1 VQTVAEHPDFNG
13 TFDDVVEVDA
23 DNHLILDTSINF
35 DSGTGN
41 FDDGTGLFDGGG
53 GFVDLEGF
61 YYFGNSVDLGAVF
74 TSRLTAALKTT
85 RQDYVNTFDDA
96 TGLFD
101 TREGDFDGDVN
112 AFDNTDVELQVRHT
126 DDDPAGTPTWSDW
139 KLFSVGD
146 YTNRAFEFRLR
157 MTTADTQATPVVQE
171 VSVTVDMQDR
181 IESED
186 DVSSGAGSKV
196 ITFGNA
202 FKATPA
208 IGISATMQTGDF
220 YEITSKSASGF
231 TITFKNS
238 GGTAVDR
245 TFDYVAKGYG
255 RLEA

>member
-1 VQTVAEHPDFNG
+1 
-13 TFDDVVEVDA
+13 
-23 DNHLILDTSINF
+23 
-35 DSGTGN
+35 
-41 FDDGTGLFDGGG
+41 
-53 GFVDLEGF
+53 
-61 YYFGNSVDLGAVF
+61 
-74 TSRLTAALKTT
+74 
-85 RQDYVNTFDDA
+85 
-96 TGLFD
+96 
-101 TREGDFDGDVN
+101 
-112 AFDNTDVELQVRHT
+112 
-126 DDDPAGTPTWSDW
+126 
-139 KLFSVGD
+139 
-146 YTNRAFEFRLR
+146 

-181 IESED
+181 IESAD

-208 IGISATMQTGDF
+208 IGISATMETGDY